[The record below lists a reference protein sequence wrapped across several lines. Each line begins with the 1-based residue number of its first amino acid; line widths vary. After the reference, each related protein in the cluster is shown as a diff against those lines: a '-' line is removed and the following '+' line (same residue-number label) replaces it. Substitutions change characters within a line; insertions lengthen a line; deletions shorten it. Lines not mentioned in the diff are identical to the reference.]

1 VLFVFLS
8 AQRKMHP
15 RDAIVLFAAALA
27 AGIANSLASGGSFI
41 SFPAL
46 LLTGAPAIE
55 ANATNTVAL
64 LPGTIASAGAYWEAM
79 RPHRRLMLRL
89 APLGVVGGSI
99 GGIVLL
105 RTPQQT
111 FLKMVPWLLLIS
123 TIIFIFSG
131 RITAWV
137 RRRTEKHPRVSALAA
152 ALIVFL
158 QLLVCIYT
166 GYFGA
171 GAGIPFLALFALMGL
186 ENIHAINGLRTYLI
200 SVCNLA
206 ALVVFLWAGAILWP
220 QAMVMT
226 AGAALG
232 GYGGA
237 RFAQKMNPRGI
248 RYLIIAIGLG
258 MSAYFFYKLA

>member
-1 VLFVFLS
+1 MKH
-8 AQRKMHP
+8 A
-15 RDAIVLFAAALA
+15 AILFAAALA

-46 LLTGAPAIE
+46 LLTGAPPIE
-55 ANATNTVAL
+55 ANATNTIAL
-64 LPGTIASAGAYWEAM
+64 LPGTIASAGAYWQQI

-89 APLGVVGGSI
+89 IPMGAI
-99 GGIVLL
+99 GGLIGGLVLL

-123 TIIFIFSG
+123 TIVFIFSG

-137 RRRTEKHPRVSALAA
+137 RRRSVDRPQVSSLTAV
-152 ALIVFL
+152 LIAVL
-158 QLLVCIYT
+158 QFLVCIYT

-200 SVCNLA
+200 SICNLA
-206 ALVVFLWAGAILWP
+206 ALAAFVWAGAVLWP
-220 QAMVMT
+220 QAIVMT

-237 RFAQKMNPRGI
+237 HFAQKMNPRGI
-248 RYLIIAIGLG
+248 RYLII
-258 MSAYFFYKLA
+258 